1 MVTKHF
7 ILPVYTQKKWFH
19 VQQNVTFWLYL
30 GLDGF
35 SSGLYKKMLVPAY
48 KVLMS
53 ILGGVK
59 GRQEGTYPAGEDDEC
74 HKR

>member
-1 MVTKHF
+1 MVSCSAECH
-7 ILPVYTQKKWFH
+7 L
-19 VQQNVTFWLYL
+19 WLYL

-48 KVLMS
+48 EVLMS

-59 GRQEGTYPAGEDDEC
+59 GRQEGTYPAGEDEC
-74 HKR
+74 HKSVLKK